1 MRHGFCLSLLL
12 LLVPLHA
19 KGAPNIPVPVEG
31 HQADMLEVIDGD
43 TLSLSDGIMV
53 RLVGIQAPKL
63 SLGRRN
69 FKDWPLAEQSRTALQ
84 QLTQGQALRLHFG
97 GAQKD
102 RHGRTLAHLYRKA
115 DGLWVQ
121 GELLRQ
127 GWARVYTFHDNR
139 AFAVEMLALEGEART
154 AKRGI
159 WAHPFYA
166 VRTPQQLE
174 THRGSFQ
181 LAQGKVLKSARIKD
195 YIFLNFGEDYKT
207 DFTVVI
213 ERTNWRRFEAA
224 GIDPISFGGRTVR
237 VRGWLEYWN
246 GPALRITHP
255 EQIEVLQ

>member
-1 MRHGFCLSLLL
+1 MLAFCMMKFFLACLLL
-12 LLVPLHA
+12 MTFPASAQNARESVA
-19 KGAPNIPVPVEG
+19 RDVT
-31 HQADMLEVIDGD
+31 DGD
-43 TLSLSDGIMV
+43 TLVLDSGETV
-53 RLVGIQAPKL
+53 RLTGIQAPKL
-63 SLGRRN
+63 GLGRPG
-69 FKDWPLAEQSRTALQ
+69 FKDWPLAHQARTALQ
-84 QLTQGQALRLHFG
+84 QLTERQTLRLHFG

-127 GWARVYTFHDNR
+127 GWARVYSFSDNR
-139 AFAVEMLALEGEART
+139 ALAPEMLALEGEART

-166 VRTPQQLE
+166 VQTPQQLGAY
-174 THRGSFQ
+174 RNSFQ
-181 LAQGKVLKSARIKD
+181 LVQGKVLKSARIRD

-213 ERTNWRRFEAA
+213 ERTNWRRFETA

-246 GPALRITHP
+246 GPALQITHP